1 MFPLSLLMQLLAG
14 VGISAAAVQEPEFSS
29 RRQYPHKRHVLG
41 AVSQQNTYSGD
52 ELKYIFYGFLIQ
64 GLIQLD

>member
-1 MFPLSLLMQLLAG
+1 MFPLSLQMQLLAG

-29 RRQYPHKRHVLG
+29 RRQYPHERHVLG

-52 ELKYIFYGFLIQ
+52 ELKIHIFCFLIE
-64 GLIQLD
+64 GLIQLN

>member
-1 MFPLSLLMQLLAG
+1 MQLLAG